1 MLDEPKNTTSL
12 NEPSYCKSL
21 VIVDDEPSILTAL
34 ERVFMDDDIVL
45 ETFDSAQAALDYCR
59 SHSVAVVV
67 SDARMPEMDGI
78 EFLSSLATELPD
90 TERILLTGYTDI
102 ESTVAAINKGRVS
115 YYLEKPWD
123 EERLR
128 RAVHKG
134 IELANIRTRNRYLE
148 DCLAHKNKQL
158 SQWSQTLEQNVQKR
172 TEQLREA
179 YLMSVQSIS
188 SLVEKRLGDTTP
200 NPRSVAQ
207 LCRLL
212 GVEAGLTDTQLRDLR
227 FAALLCHVGKMAFSD
242 DLLHTSYID
251 LTEAQKQIYTQH
263 PEISATTILFIPL
276 LSEAADI
283 LRKHREQYNGK
294 GYPVGCPAESVTPSS
309 FILGIALFY
318 LECRLGVR
326 FKRPFTH
333 KESITALTEQQQI
346 MFPTELVE
354 LALKA
359 LETWEQQQQTF
370 TGVAIKLSQLDVG
383 MVLAQDLRL
392 PDGILLLA
400 QDKPIDA
407 ATLNRLIELEH
418 KFPDSMIVH
427 IKSDHT
433 DITSTGSRHRS
444 SSS

>member
-1 MLDEPKNTTSL
+1 MTDTPENTESLVEPN
-12 NEPSYCKSL
+12 YCRSL
-21 VIVDDEPSILTAL
+21 VIVDDEVSILRAL
-34 ERVFMDDDIVL
+34 ERVFIDDDIVL
-45 ETFDSAQAALDYCR
+45 ETFSNAQEALSYCR
-59 SHSVAVVV
+59 SHPVAAVV

-78 EFLSSLATELPD
+78 EFLSILAGELPD
-90 TERILLTGYTDI
+90 TERILLTGFTDI

-148 DCLAHKNKQL
+148 DCLGHKNRQL
-158 SQWSQTLEQNVQKR
+158 TQWSQTLEQNVQKR

-188 SLVEKRLGDTTP
+188 SLVEKRLGDKTP

-207 LCRLL
+207 LCRLI
-212 GVEAGLTDTQLRDLR
+212 GTEAGLDETQLRNLR

-242 DLLHTSYID
+242 ELLQTPYID
-251 LTEAQKQIYTQH
+251 LTEEQKKVYTQH

-283 LRKHREQYNGK
+283 LRKHREQFNGK
-294 GYPVGCPAESVTPSS
+294 GYPLGCPAASVTPSS

-318 LECRLGVR
+318 LECRLGLR

-333 KESITALTEQQQI
+333 KESMAALTEQQQA
-346 MFPTELVE
+346 MFPQDLMK
-354 LALKA
+354 LATAA
-359 LETWEQQQQTF
+359 LNEWEQQQQTL
-370 TGVAIKLSQLDVG
+370 TGIAINLSQLEAG
-383 MVLAQDLRL
+383 MILAQDLRL
-392 PDGILLLA
+392 PDGLLLLA
-400 QDKPIDA
+400 QDKPIDD
-407 ATLNRLIELEH
+407 ATLERLIELEH

-427 IKSDHT
+427 VRSDQT
-433 DITSTGSRHRS
+433 AITSKEPHQAP
-444 SSS
+444 

>member
-1 MLDEPKNTTSL
+1 VPDELEISKSVD
-12 NEPSYCKSL
+12 EPSYCKSL
-21 VIVDDEPSILTAL
+21 VIVDDETSILTAL
-34 ERVFMDDDIVL
+34 ERVFMDEDIVL
-45 ETFDSAQAALDYCR
+45 ETFDNAQDALTYCR
-59 SHSVAVVV
+59 SHPVAVVV

-78 EFLSSLATELPD
+78 EFLGILSDEFPN

-123 EERLR
+123 EERLL

-158 SQWSQTLEQNVQKR
+158 TQWSQTLEQNVQKR

-200 NPRSVAQ
+200 NPRTVAQ
-207 LCRLL
+207 LCRLI
-212 GVEAGLTDTQLRDLR
+212 GVEVGLDDSQLRDLR

-242 DLLHTSYID
+242 DLLHTAYVD
-251 LTEAQKQIYTQH
+251 LNEDQKQVFTQH

-276 LSEAADI
+276 LTQAADI
-283 LRKHREQYNGK
+283 LRRHREQHNGR
-294 GYPVGCPAESVTPSS
+294 GYPLGCTAEYVAPSS

-318 LECRLGVR
+318 LECRLGLR
-326 FKRPFTH
+326 FKRPLTH
-333 KESITALTEQQQI
+333 KESVIALLEQQQI
-346 MFPTELVE
+346 MFPQELVE
-354 LALKA
+354 LAMNA
-359 LETWEQQQQTF
+359 LEDWEQQQQTL
-370 TGVAIKLSQLDVG
+370 TGIAIKLSQLEAG

-400 QDKPIDA
+400 QDKPIDDS
-407 ATLNRLIELEH
+407 TLDRLIDLEH

-427 IKSDHT
+427 IKSDPIEV
-433 DITSTGSRHRS
+433 DPSDSD
-444 SSS
+444 